1 MDEPFAA
8 IDANTTELLENVL
21 LNMED
26 KTIIMVTHKLSKD
39 LNKFD
44 EVILIDYGEIVQMG
58 KFEEISKL
66 EEFKKLKKLA

>member
-8 IDANTTELLENVL
+8 IDANKTELLENIL

-44 EVILIDYGEIVQMG
+44 EVILMDDGKIVQIG